1 MNYTLQMGGAPKK
14 VVRRPGIPAME
25 VGSTY

>member
-1 MNYTLQMGGAPKK
+1 MNYTLQVGGATRK
-14 VVRRPGIPAME
+14 VVRLPGIPAME